1 MKARCTFRQARRGE
15 SGYALLMV
23 IFLAGAMLIATAVV
37 APNLLTQGRRERE
50 DELIWRG
57 QQYAR
62 AVRLYY
68 RKYGRFPQSLEDL
81 TKPKNQIRFL
91 RQAYTD
97 PMNRE
102 DGSWRLIYVAP
113 NGQLI
118 GSLKQ
123 RGLLT
128 LPAPAPGA
136 GSPPGPAS
144 PPGAPPGVPP
154 QGAGQT
160 QPAAPGT
167 PAPPA
172 QPTPPESGVEGKVFG
187 GNIIGVAS
195 KVNQSSIRIYD
206 GGITYREWE
215 FIWDPTKEA
224 VIGAQPVSQPVGPA
238 GNPLNSPAPQP
249 PPPNPLPPQ

>member
-1 MKARCTFRQARRGE
+1 MKARYKFRQARRGE

-23 IFLAGAMLIATAVV
+23 IFLAAAMLIATAVV

-68 RKYGRFPQSLEDL
+68 RKNGRFPQSLEDL

-97 PMNRE
+97 PMNRA

-118 GSLKQ
+118 GSVKQ

-128 LPAPAPGA
+128 LPAAAPAPGA
-136 GSPPGPAS
+136 AS
-144 PPGAPPGVPP
+144 QPGAPQAVPP
-154 QGAGQT
+154 GGAGQA

-172 QPTPPESGVEGKVFG
+172 QPAPLEPGAEGKVFG

-215 FIWDPTKEA
+215 FIWDPTKEVA
-224 VIGAQPVSQPVGPA
+224 IAGQPVGQPVAPA
-238 GNPLNSPAPQP
+238 GNPPNPPAPQP
-249 PPPNPLPPQ
+249 PPPNPMRPQ